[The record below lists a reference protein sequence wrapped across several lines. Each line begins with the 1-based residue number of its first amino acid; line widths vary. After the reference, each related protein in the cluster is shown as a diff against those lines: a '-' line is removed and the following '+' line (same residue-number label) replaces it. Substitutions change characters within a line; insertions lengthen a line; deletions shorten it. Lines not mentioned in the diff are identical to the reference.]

1 MSVQRVDPSEWTLAA
16 CGAFFRVEN
25 TIVLEARSILYA
37 VQYVESNYPLGRFLT
52 FSDNPTLL
60 LALCK
65 GRPNTFTLL
74 SVMRRIFV
82 SGFATGFVLS
92 FRLIPSI
99 IPTRE
104 VVSLT
109 VIMTRANHFFMIWHS
124 AQTQSSPAQT
134 CDRDCLSPSLTHL
147 DAGTADL
154 ATHVRVAA
162 VSHVPSDDLS
172 NYTGHAAA
180 VSSQRSSV
188 NGKNNCISSL
198 TSQGSF
204 APMTFVGYLWVWLN
218 RNFWMNRRCS
228 GPQLILIQNLV
239 THEVPRRSLKNAH
252 ITRLLAAPPHAT
264 RPSRVSFCQIRCP
277 TPESVSFLNNVA
289 VSKSLVELARDVA
302 RVQGQPAGK
311 EEDSETSGEN
321 GPMLVPK
328 SAQVV
333 FGRRR
338 SCLWMLVDHFMC

>member
-52 FSDNPTLL
+52 FSDNPALL

-204 APMTFVGYLWVWLN
+204 APMTFCGLPL
-218 RNFWMNRRCS
+218 
-228 GPQLILIQNLV
+228 G
-239 THEVPRRSLKNAH
+239 
-252 ITRLLAAPPHAT
+252 
-264 RPSRVSFCQIRCP
+264 
-277 TPESVSFLNNVA
+277 
-289 VSKSLVELARDVA
+289 LVESQFLDESQMQWSSADIDTEPCHARSPTEIFEKMPTLLDFLPLLLTPSA
-302 RVQGQPAGK
+302 RR
-311 EEDSETSGEN
+311 E
-321 GPMLVPK
+321 
-328 SAQVV
+328 
-333 FGRRR
+333 
-338 SCLWMLVDHFMC
+338 